1 MKIYLS
7 RQIEQ
12 SLLTA
17 WYDCEDFKNLSRG
30 TSFDKFLHD
39 KVFNIAKNTKMTNKR
54 FDKTPSG
61 GAVTRPQAETER
73 NLLLKVRLRQTC
85 N

>member
-1 MKIYLS
+1 M
-7 RQIEQ
+7 
-12 SLLTA
+12 
-17 WYDCEDFKNLSRG
+17 SRG

-39 KVFNIAKNTKMTNKR
+39 KVFNIAKNTKNDGYQCGIARMTNKR